1 MTTPTPEALDE
12 VDRILDGMS
21 ADLAE
26 AERDIAASR
35 RHERHLRAVVKI
47 HRSAQALPSDALL
60 DDLIR
65 GRAAVI
71 YARHRSERDAVAL
84 VRIRRLLWPT
94 WWERWLDVWRG
105 VG

>member
-1 MTTPTPEALDE
+1 MRPADLTE
-12 VDRILDGMS
+12 VDRILDGLD

-26 AERDIAASR
+26 VDRDVAAAR
-35 RHERHLRAVVKI
+35 RHIRHVRSVVEI

-84 VRIRRLLWPT
+84 ARIRRLLWPT